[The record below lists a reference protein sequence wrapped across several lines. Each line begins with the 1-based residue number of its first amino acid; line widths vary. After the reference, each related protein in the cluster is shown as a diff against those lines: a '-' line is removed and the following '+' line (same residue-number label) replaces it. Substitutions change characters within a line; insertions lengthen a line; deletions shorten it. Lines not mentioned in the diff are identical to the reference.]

1 MCEYLYVYI
10 HSIYRE
16 KLYRRSLV
24 LILRGYT
31 QKKDGSDAAAPP
43 PRASASSWA
52 LVQTPEPTLLRG
64 PVRCEHCHD
73 QPGRSAEREST
84 DRSPSSPVKDCN
96 QFFTAILCRDPQK
109 KRRGAEQQTLPS
121 NAKKRAQMLFRGH
134 LSAFVRVL
142 NPVPRILT
150 RTRIMAEN
158 LSLPDVRTI
167 ARLMVGVLRAREA
180 VSRNRVYTH
189 ICPHV

>member
-1 MCEYLYVYI
+1 MLAMTSQAGLQRGRAQTE
-10 HSIYRE
+10 
-16 KLYRRSLV
+16 V
-24 LILRGYT
+24 L
-31 QKKDGSDAAAPP
+31 
-43 PRASASSWA
+43 
-52 LVQTPEPTLLRG
+52 
-64 PVRCEHCHD
+64 
-73 QPGRSAEREST
+73 
-84 DRSPSSPVKDCN
+84 PSSPGKDCN

-121 NAKKRAQMLFRGH
+121 NAKKRAQILSRGH
-134 LSAFVRVL
+134 LSAFVRVR

-150 RTRIMAEN
+150 RTRITAEN